1 MADYSSFQFNM
12 DVLNDL
18 TMETQEEMNMAANQ
32 YTLLKDKLRYITRRL
47 IRAGAGGNMTLVA
60 SLEIQRDLTAGVLCM
75 YGKYMTR
82 KLNRL
87 RNIERYRAQE
97 CDDL

>member
-47 IRAGAGGNMTLVA
+47 IRAGACGNMTLVA

-97 CDDL
+97 CGDL